1 MATEKYQV
9 RNLDLT
15 FAAIYIFQYQT
26 RLRASKKPAAGKEN
40 IATNGPAPKQL
51 RKPVQTKTGLN
62 KENHAPGLGERT
74 NLNKNSTVEA
84 ITAGG
89 KAAAAKQRARSL
101 ASKENVPVEAPAPV
115 QQQKPSL
122 LRKPSAVGSIKEK
135 AARAAR
141 TVKPKE
147 NAQDDKENSVPEP
160 VTAPPAAP
168 VAAPATKPRSSYR
181 VSRKSKDPEHND
193 DAGKHS
199 ASSNV
204 SAGSKHSQMEE
215 DDAEERVIK
224 KQKTDPM
231 EEDEVEVEPEEQA
244 VSTPAHSAEMW
255 DDLDEEDL
263 GDPMMVA
270 EYVVEIFE
278 YMRELEIQ
286 TLPNPTYIDNQQ
298 ELSWKMRLVLI
309 DWLIDVHNRF
319 KLLPETLFLAVNIV
333 DRFLSLR
340 VVSMVK
346 LQLVGV
352 TAMFIASKYEETVA
366 PSVNS
371 FSYMAENGYTDE
383 EILRAE
389 RYVLQVLDFGLHYP
403 SPLNFL
409 RRCSKADNYDIQ
421 TRTLAKYFMEIALVD
436 HKLLDCPPSKNAA
449 ASLYLARKM
458 LNRGSWNANLAHYS
472 GYTEPEVEPVCKHVY
487 EYLQAATPMSDA
499 LFRKYS
505 SKKYMKASLFAQEW
519 CANNDYE

>member
-1 MATEKYQV
+1 MATE
-9 RNLDLT
+9 
-15 FAAIYIFQYQT
+15 QYQT
-26 RLRASKKPAAGKEN
+26 RLRASKKPVAGKEN
-40 IATNGPAPKQL
+40 IAANGPAPKQL
-51 RKPVQTKTGLN
+51 RKPMQTKTGLN

-74 NLNKNSTVEA
+74 NLNKNHTVEA
-84 ITAGG
+84 DCVVQITAGG
-89 KAAAAKQRARSL
+89 KAAAAKQRTRSL
-101 ASKENVPVEAPAPV
+101 VSKENVPVEALAPV
-115 QQQKPSL
+115 QPQKPSL

-141 TVKPKE
+141 TVKQKE
-147 NAQDDKENSVPEP
+147 SAQADKENSVAEEP
-160 VTAPPAAP
+160 VGAPAA
-168 VAAPATKPRSSYR
+168 APSTKPRSSSR
-181 VSRKSKDPEHND
+181 VSRKSKDPEHNED
-193 DAGKHS
+193 GGKHS
-199 ASSNV
+199 ASSNI
-204 SAGSKHSQMEE
+204 SAGSKHSQMDE
-215 DDAEERVIK
+215 DDAEERVLK

-231 EEDEVEVEPEEQA
+231 EEDQVEVEPEEQA
-244 VSTPAHSAEMW
+244 LATPAHSAEMW

-421 TRTLAKYFMEIALVD
+421 TRTLAKYLMEIALVD

-458 LNRGSWNANLAHYS
+458 LNRGHWNANLTHYS
-472 GYTEPEVEPVCKHVY
+472 GYTEVELEIVCKHVY
-487 EYLQAATPMSDA
+487 EYLRAATPMSDA

-505 SKKYMKASLFAQEW
+505 SKKFMKASLFAQEW